1 MFVLFAIYLA
11 KKMRLIKGDIVDK
24 HNFVEME
31 RAQQVLSGGISGMV
45 QTVRDNSPNFTGSA
59 LDQLSMIQHTA
70 AGIGRGF
77 SQELNQSVWNVR
89 EQGVMQTL
97 NRIGKLK
104 RRADYNKAI

>member
-45 QTVRDNSPNFTGSA
+45 
-59 LDQLSMIQHTA
+59 
-70 AGIGRGF
+70 
-77 SQELNQSVWNVR
+77 
-89 EQGVMQTL
+89 
-97 NRIGKLK
+97 
-104 RRADYNKAI
+104 